1 MTDLSHTQSLDT
13 LRATIAAK
21 TAAYESEFGPV
32 QTLPIYIGDRPAPSF
47 TITAPGKPKAHQ
59 QSQKL
64 RAADH
69 KRVTLRTQKKMAK
82 VQKIRELA
90 VTGMKIADMAERLD
104 MTAKYV
110 QRIILEHGLPRGR
123 DAARGGAA

>member
-1 MTDLSHTQSLDT
+1 MTDLPQIQALDT

-47 TITAPGKPKAHQ
+47 TVTVPGKPKAHQ

-69 KRVTLRTQKKMAK
+69 KRVTLRTQKKMVK
-82 VQKIRELA
+82 VASIRELA

-104 MTAKYV
+104 MTAKYIM
-110 QRIILEHGLPRGR
+110 RIIHEYGLPRSQ
-123 DAARGGAA
+123 AAKP

>member
-1 MTDLSHTQSLDT
+1 MTLHNRHDSP

-47 TITAPGKPKAHQ
+47 TVTVPGKPKAHQ

-64 RAADH
+64 RASDH
-69 KRVTLRTQKKMAK
+69 KRVTLRTQKKMVK
-82 VQKIRELA
+82 VASIRELA

-110 QRIILEHGLPRGR
+110 QRIILEHGLPRGPVSQ
-123 DAARGGAA
+123 

>member
-1 MTDLSHTQSLDT
+1 MTDLSRTQSLDT